1 MAQILKF
8 PVEASKLGYKRVK
21 KRANP
26 AENQDQL
33 DLFPRPRAQILDF
46 ASELSR
52 FEQALML
59 DERGD
64 AKAAEIYERAIEEQD
79 CVPDAYCNLGI
90 IESKKG
96 NTAKAFDCFTTSL
109 KHDPRHSES
118 HYNLGNLYF
127 DVNDLR
133 CALIHYQMAVTVA
146 PAFPNV
152 YFNLGLVQAL
162 NKDLDAAVSSLST
175 YQELVSEDEGRI
187 ARNYCTILRNPWRR
201 PNPLALVR
209 RDSKAFIFLRPHDSS
224 EAHAPRTRRYS
235 RSHAAGML
243 SRDE

>member
-96 NTAKAFDCFTTSL
+96 NTSKAFDCFTTSL

-127 DVNDLR
+127 DLNDLR
-133 CALIHYQMAVTVA
+133 LALVHYQMAAEVA
-146 PAFPNV
+146 PSFPNV
-152 YFNLGLVQAL
+152 YFNLALVQAITE
-162 NKDLDAAVSSLST
+162 DLSAAVSSLRK
-175 YQELVSEDEGRI
+175 YQDLVSEDEGRI
-187 ARNYCTILRNPWRR
+187 AVELLDNLKKSLAAKNPH
-201 PNPLALVR
+201 
-209 RDSKAFIFLRPHDSS
+209 F
-224 EAHAPRTRRYS
+224 
-235 RSHAAGML
+235 G
-243 SRDE
+243 